1 MAQDEVRGS
10 VVVAGRYR
18 LEGRLG
24 RGGMGTVWRA
34 TDELL
39 GRPVA
44 VKELHVGEGDGEGLA
59 AGALREARAVA
70 HVRHPHVVVV
80 HDVVEHDGR
89 SCIVMELVDGG
100 SLADL
105 ISAGKT
111 LTPVDTARTGLA
123 LLGALTAAHGRGV
136 LHRDVKPANVLMESG
151 TGRVVLTDFGI
162 ARFSGATTLSVTG
175 AFIGS
180 PEYTAPERIQ
190 GAEAGPAAD
199 LWSLGT
205 LMCSALTG
213 ESPFRRDSLG
223 GILHAV
229 VSAEIRPPVQAGPL
243 LPVIRGLLER
253 DPERRMTAVEAGRL
267 LSAYLAGGSPA
278 RSGGGPV
285 LADRVHEPAPGS
297 VAGSVAEPG
306 SGSVP
311 RSVPRSAPESAPE
324 SVAGRGS
331 PSGPDSEGVT
341 APAVAPRPTA
351 RQSVAARPGLRT
363 GLIAAAAVL
372 VAAVLAVG
380 GDSLLGRGESGR
392 GSRGAPVGGA
402 PGSSGPPASAP
413 WAPAATP
420 SPAGVTQSGPPSG
433 YRTFADPQGFAI
445 AVPEGY
451 QRATDDQRV
460 FYVSPDGAFRVGIRV
475 KMPVPGGPLG
485 VMRQAHASGPDT
497 NPGYR
502 DGSVVPTSRRQL
514 QAALWEFTWNGFDP
528 AEGPRHTYDLC
539 WDQNGRMYDIWVS
552 APVGELAAAKRH
564 FDTAVATFVPGAPGS
579 VTP

>member
-1 MAQDEVRGS
+1 MAQDEVRRGS

-18 LEGRLG
+18 LEDRLG

-44 VKELHVGEGDGEGLA
+44 VKELHAGEGDGDGVA

-89 SCIVMELVDGG
+89 PCIVMELVDGG

-111 LTPVDTARTGLA
+111 LTPVETARTALA

-136 LHRDVKPANVLMESG
+136 LHRDVKPANVLVESG

-162 ARFSGATTLSVTG
+162 ARFSGATTISETG
-175 AFIGS
+175 AFVGS
-180 PEYTAPERIQ
+180 PEYTAPERMQ

-205 LMCSALTG
+205 LMCTALTG

-223 GILHAV
+223 GVLHAV
-229 VSAEIRPPVQAGPL
+229 VSAEIRTPAQAGPL

-253 DPERRMTAVEAGRL
+253 DPERRMAAAEADRL
-267 LSAYLAGGSPA
+267 LSAYLAGAG
-278 RSGGGPV
+278 RGGPAP
-285 LADRVHEPAPGS
+285 ADRAPVRLDGMPA
-297 VAGSVAEPG
+297 AGSAADSDSDSAGGP
-306 SGSVP
+306 P
-311 RSVPRSAPESAPE
+311 PAPES
-324 SVAGRGS
+324 
-331 PSGPDSEGVT
+331 EGLT

-351 RQSVAARPGLRT
+351 RQRVATRPGLRL
-363 GLIAAAAVL
+363 GLIAAATVL
-372 VAAVLAVG
+372 VAAGAVVG
-380 GDSLLGRGESGR
+380 ADPLRSLLGVEEPGR
-392 GSRGAPVGGA
+392 GSRSAPAA
-402 PGSSGPPASAP
+402 PGGSASLPPTPDGA
-413 WAPAATP
+413 AATP
-420 SPAGVTQSGPPSG
+420 SPVGVTPSRPPSG
-433 YRTFADPQGFAI
+433 YRTLADPQGFAI

-460 FYVSPDGAFRVGIRV
+460 FYVSPDGAFRIGIRV

-485 VMRQAHASGPDT
+485 VMRQAHAKGPDT

-502 DGSVVPTSRRQL
+502 GGTVVSTTHHELP
-514 QAALWEFTWNGFDP
+514 AALWEFTWNGFTP
-528 AEGPRHTYDLC
+528 AEGARHTYDLC

-552 APVGELAAAKRH
+552 APVGELAKAKRH
-564 FDTAVATFVPGAPGS
+564 FDTAVATFVPGVPGS
-579 VTP
+579 VTPVTP